1 MDFTSSRTLRT
12 LFVSS
17 LFLTQQAF
25 ALPTTS
31 INPQGTNNSMSRVAV
46 VTGANKGIGYFIGLQ
61 LAQTGLFSNVILGCR
76 DENRGKA
83 AVNSMVQSLNESK
96 CQCEVSY
103 EPLTIGDIDSHKAFV
118 QHMKEKFDKVDVLV
132 NNAGIAF
139 KNADPTPFKD
149 QCKPTLGINFHG
161 TVDFTERMFPL
172 VRKGA
177 DARIVNVASMAGRL
191 KQIQSKELRDR
202 FKDPSL
208 TAQELKDLVHNFE
221 TDVLDG
227 THFEKGWGRS
237 NYSFSKLA
245 TFYSI
250 SDTLPLIQKLDL
262 IPKVNSTLEVGLLRY
277 HPSTRR
283 ATLKETQRALLLYR
297 IKLIVKLIHQDD
309 YPNMLQ
315 LMAEPSNIE
324 TY

>member
-1 MDFTSSRTLRT
+1 M
-12 LFVSS
+12 
-17 LFLTQQAF
+17 
-25 ALPTTS
+25 
-31 INPQGTNNSMSRVAV
+31 

-245 TFYSI
+245 LIAMTKVWAREEAGNGIKINSCCPGYCDTDMTSHHGTRSPEEGAKNAVLPATMSQCPTGEYF
-250 SDTLPLIQKLDL
+250 SDFE
-262 IPKVNSTLEVGLLRY
+262 VSTWGEC
-277 HPSTRR
+277 
-283 ATLKETQRALLLYR
+283 
-297 IKLIVKLIHQDD
+297 
-309 YPNMLQ
+309 
-315 LMAEPSNIE
+315 
-324 TY
+324 